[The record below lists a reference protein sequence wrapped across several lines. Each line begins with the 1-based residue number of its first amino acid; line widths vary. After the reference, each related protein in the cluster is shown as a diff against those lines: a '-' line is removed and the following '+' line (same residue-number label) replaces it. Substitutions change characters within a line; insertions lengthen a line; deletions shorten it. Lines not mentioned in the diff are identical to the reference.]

1 MNKITLSRSMKNWL
15 IVLILLLFVGGCGE
29 SFNDVESLYNEDGS
43 ITEYHVELMRA
54 EWCKHNEGRIFVKD
68 QCSGVDY

>member
-1 MNKITLSRSMKNWL
+1 
-15 IVLILLLFVGGCGE
+15 LFVGGCGE

-54 EWCKHNEGRIFVKD
+54 EWCKHNEGRNLVKD